1 METINNHKNN
11 LVFLGLRVVGVLYF
25 IFFKFLFFI
34 YFFNL
39 LFFVVYIIFRYNNYC
54 VINNF
59 F

>member
-1 METINNHKNN
+1 
-11 LVFLGLRVVGVLYF
+11 VLYF